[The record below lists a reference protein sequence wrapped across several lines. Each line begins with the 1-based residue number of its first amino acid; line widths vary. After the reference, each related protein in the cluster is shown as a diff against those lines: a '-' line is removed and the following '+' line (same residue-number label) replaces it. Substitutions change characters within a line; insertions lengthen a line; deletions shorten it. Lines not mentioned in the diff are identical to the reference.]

1 MDPPISL
8 NIAYLSNAAHILHT
22 SAPETSM
29 HLMKCRNE
37 LARFYEIGL
46 PDQERL
52 HTCVGCGEIF
62 VAGQGAKLTLKSG
75 RALGTFNQRRAPR
88 ARRFGQIEKR
98 APRESAMLKHPRGLA
113 RKTVECGQ
121 CHQSTYFVQLRPSAR
136 PRRKTLKKAAAEPK
150 STTNKSLPNTTSTP
164 IQHAPSSV
172 SGDRGENSQSRPS
185 PVLPT
190 TTPKSTTNANSKKR
204 AKQRKAGL
212 QALLSQAQSSQASRN
227 LGLNDFR
234 RK

>member
-1 MDPPISL
+1 
-8 NIAYLSNAAHILHT
+8 
-22 SAPETSM
+22 M

-37 LARFYEIGL
+37 LARLYEIGL

-62 VAGQGAKLTLKSG
+62 VAGQGAKLALKSG

-88 ARRFGQIEKR
+88 ARRFGQAER
-98 APRESAMLKHPRGLA
+98 APRESALWKHPRGLTH
-113 RKTVECGQ
+113 KTVECGQ
-121 CHQSTYFVQLRPSAR
+121 CHQSTHFVQPRPSAR

-150 STTNKSLPNTTSTP
+150 STTNKSLPSATSTISTP
-164 IQHAPSSV
+164 IQHTPSSV
-172 SGDRGENSQSRPS
+172 TGDRGDNSQPRPS
-185 PVLPT
+185 PGLPT
-190 TTPKSTTNANSKKR
+190 ATPKSTTNANSKKR